1 MSAVDATT
9 AAPAAS
15 ARPLRSVSSRFFRS
29 ELGMVFGRRRNQV
42 ALLVLGCVPILIA
55 IAVKLST
62 PKPGDGGPQFIA
74 QITQNGVFV
83 AFSTLT
89 VVIPIFLPL
98 AVAVVSG
105 DAVAGEAGSGTLR
118 YLLVVP
124 VSRARLLLVK
134 YASTLVFALAAT
146 LLVSGVGVL
155 IGLILFPRGS
165 ATLLSGSTVG
175 MGEVLWRLLLCSL
188 YVAAGMAALAAIGL
202 FISTLVEASVA
213 AMATTAGIAI
223 VLQVLDSVPQLH
235 AIQPYLVNHWWLSF
249 GDLLRSPMVTGDVV
263 HGLLVSL
270 AYVGIFGSLSW
281 ARFGGK
287 DVSS

>member
-1 MSAVDATT
+1 
-9 AAPAAS
+9 
-15 ARPLRSVSSRFFRS
+15 
-29 ELGMVFGRRRNQV
+29 MVFGRRRNQV

-62 PKPGDGGPQFIA
+62 PRPGDGGPQFIS

-175 MGEVLWRLLLCSL
+175 MGEVLWRLFLCSL
-188 YVAAGMAALAAIGL
+188 YVAVEMAALAAIGL